1 MPVAE
6 TREQRILQRYD
17 KLKADKMPWL
27 DSWQL
32 IGEYV
37 MIRKQNF
44 NTEFTPGDFMTGK
57 IFDGTAGYANHLMAS
72 SLIGALWPNGAKT
85 FRIEPPD
92 NMSQKK
98 AKSKE
103 VKAYFAAVT
112 KRMAAVMD
120 NPKGGFL
127 TCLEEYMLDQGSFGI
142 SGIGVFKNEGA
153 DRDQVPIRFVPLD
166 AKKIA
171 IDEGADGF
179 VDTVYIERQI
189 TVRQAVQEFG
199 LDAVSKQVR
208 KQFEDGRGDEK
219 IKVLQAIEPRLD
231 AKYGGF
237 GNINMPVASIHLE
250 MEHKHV
256 LKESG
261 YWEMPVFI
269 TRFWKANNEKYGR
282 SPAWEAMSDILEANA
297 MREAAMIAT
306 EKMLDPPLLVDQD
319 GIAGGG
325 TIDTSAGAI
334 NVKYVDGHMGDRGKV
349 VEPLITIGEM
359 TTTFQNIKEL
369 REHIFRHFFIDRLLD
384 LNNETRMTLGEAN
397 IRNELRGQS
406 LGTIYARQIAEL
418 FNRVIERVYNIMF
431 ELGLLGVVAG
441 SIEEQQMLES
451 GIEPLVIPESV
462 LELMMNDIDAY
473 KVTFISP
480 AARIM
485 RAEELTGIQRTIEF
499 LAAVAPL
506 NSEIL
511 DNIDFDEVIKS
522 VQDLTGAPSSI
533 LRAVDEVAEMR
544 DKRAQQQAEMAQMQ
558 AQQIGA
564 EIAKTTSQ
572 AAQAAS
578 KAGLTPFSGGAQQ
591 LGGVA

>member
-1 MPVAE
+1 MTVALQE
-6 TREQRILQRYD
+6 TRERRILERYE
-17 KLKADKMPWL
+17 KLKAEKAPWL

-37 MIRKQNF
+37 MLRKQNF
-44 NTEFTPGDFMTGK
+44 NAEFTAGDFMTGK

-92 NMSQKK
+92 NMDEKIAKK
-98 AKSKE
+98 KD
-103 VKAYFAAVT
+103 VKAYYAAVS
-112 KRMAAVMD
+112 KRIAAIMD
-120 NPKGGFL
+120 NPKAGFL
-127 TCLEEYMLDQGSFGI
+127 TSLEEYMLDQGSFGI
-142 SGIGVFKNEGA
+142 SGIGVFKNEGPNKHE
-153 DRDQVPIRFVPLD
+153 VPIRFVALD

-179 VDTVYIERQI
+179 VDTVYIEREI
-189 TVRQAVQEFG
+189 TIRQLVQEFG
-199 LDAVSKQVR
+199 LDAVSKKVR
-208 KQFEDGRGDEK
+208 EEYERGRGSDRK
-219 IKVLQAIEPRLD
+219 VKVLQAIEPRLD
-231 AKYGGF
+231 ARYGGF
-237 GNINMPVASIHLE
+237 GNANMPVASIHLE
-250 MEHKHV
+250 MENPHI

-349 VEPLITIGEM
+349 VEPLITVGEM

-384 LNNETRMTLGEAN
+384 LNNEQRMTLGEAN

-418 FNRVIERVYNIMF
+418 FNRVIERVFNIMS

-441 SIEEQQMLES
+441 SAEEQMLLDA
-451 GIEPLVIPESV
+451 GITPIYIPDAV
-462 LELMMNDIDAY
+462 LELMIGDHEAY
-473 KVTFISP
+473 KISFISP

-499 LAAVAPL
+499 VAAVAPL
-506 NSEIL
+506 QPEIL
-511 DNIDFDEVIKS
+511 DNIDFDAMVRA
-522 VQDLTGAPSSI
+522 VQDLTGAPSYI
-533 LRAVDEVAEMR
+533 IKAIDEVAEMR
-544 DKRAQQQAEMAQMQ
+544 EKRAQQQAEMAQMQ

-572 AAQAAS
+572 AAQAAA
-578 KAGLTPFSGGAQQ
+578 KAGLTPFSQGIAGA
-591 LGGVA
+591 A